1 MLYIASD
8 HGGFKTKEK
17 IIEFLS
23 AINVEYVD
31 LGPTVLNPTDDY
43 PDFAIAA
50 MKRFEENVEENKA
63 VLLCRNG
70 VGVSIVANKVK
81 GARCA
86 LSWNEKHIETA
97 RLDDDV
103 NVLAIP
109 SDYVDAETAKNLV
122 SIFLRTKFSNEERH
136 QRRLSKILEIEQ

>member
-8 HGGFKTKEK
+8 HGGFKTKQK

-23 AINVEYVD
+23 DINVEYVD
-31 LGPTVLNPTDDY
+31 LGPTELNPTDDY

-50 MKRFEENVEENKA
+50 MKRFEENTGENKA
-63 VLLCRNG
+63 VLLCRSG
-70 VGVSIVANKVK
+70 VGVNIIANKYK
-81 GARCA
+81 GARCT
-86 LSWNEKHIETA
+86 LSWDEKHTESA
-97 RLDDDV
+97 RVDDDV

-122 SIFLRTKFSNEERH
+122 SIFLRTKFSNEDRH
-136 QRRLSKILEIEQ
+136 TRRLEKIREIEL